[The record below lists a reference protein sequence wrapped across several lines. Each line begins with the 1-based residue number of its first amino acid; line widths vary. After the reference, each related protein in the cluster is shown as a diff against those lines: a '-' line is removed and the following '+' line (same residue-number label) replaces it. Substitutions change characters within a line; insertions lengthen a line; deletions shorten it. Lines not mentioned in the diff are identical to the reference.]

1 MLNNFIKCVVLLS
14 YAATYSIDIL
24 EMDVMPDHLAILA
37 KVDQQIGFDNA
48 VKSFKGYTSRVLRN
62 EFPFVKTTMLTLWTN
77 SYFMS
82 AVGSVSLEVI
92 QLYMENQKTTQRHKV
107 KLGQCEKGL
116 NLEFTQTGNS
126 KIS

>member
-1 MLNNFIKCVVLLS
+1 
-14 YAATYSIDIL
+14 
-24 EMDVMPDHLAILA
+24 
-37 KVDQQIGFDNA
+37 
-48 VKSFKGYTSRVLRN
+48 
-62 EFPFVKTTMLTLWTN
+62 
-77 SYFMS
+77 MS